1 MAKYVTRTFITTVIH
16 GVSVRMV
23 GGNCV
28 TNPLA
33 DIVVDGKLDDDK
45 ADKALKKAYPDDS
58 NVLVKGVEYKTEL
71 RAMRVE
77 DFKAYSTI
85 IYATVMPEKGS
96 ADVDA
101 DETETAENY

>member
-16 GVSVRMV
+16 GVAVYMV
-23 GGNCV
+23 GDHCV

-33 DIVVDGKLDDDK
+33 AIVVDGKLDDDK
-45 ADKALKKAYPDDS
+45 AAKALKKAYPDES

-71 RAMRVE
+71 RGMTVE
-77 DFKAYSTI
+77 DFKAYSI
-85 IYATVMPEKGS
+85 VMPEKGS